1 MNKIILGFMFLM
13 MAAPAMA
20 EQLVSDKAGHYYNN
34 PDSPYYQKHRPVL
47 FEELQDQYLTAVHY
61 KPQHRSAR

>member
-1 MNKIILGFMFLM
+1 MNKFILGLMFLA

-20 EQLVSDKAGHYYNN
+20 EQLVSDKGGHYYNN

-47 FEELQDQYLTAVHY
+47 FEDQKDQY
-61 KPQHRSAR
+61 SARYKMQHQSAR

>member
-1 MNKIILGFMFLM
+1 MSKLVLGLAFLS

-20 EQLVSDKAGHYYNN
+20 EQWVSDKAGHYYNN

-47 FEELQDQYLTAVHY
+47 FGDQKDQDLNSVHF
-61 KPQHRSAR
+61 KMRHQNAQ